1 MVQENIDIQITTSDI
16 QGVMQDDPNVALR
29 IQNKALNRVS
39 LGLQEEVAKLKA
51 RIAKF
56 GPVIQIGEK
65 EDSDEG
71 FPKYCNIPY
80 DKLIKHISIDE
91 AISIIN
97 KKDEDNKLVS
107 VEHDGDLI

>member
-51 RIAKF
+51 RIA
-56 GPVIQIGEK
+56 ELEE
-65 EDSDEG
+65 EDG
-71 FPKYCNIPY
+71 
-80 DKLIKHISIDE
+80 
-91 AISIIN
+91 
-97 KKDEDNKLVS
+97 KKSK
-107 VEHDGDLI
+107 GK

>member
-51 RIAKF
+51 RIA
-56 GPVIQIGEK
+56 E
-65 EDSDEG
+65 
-71 FPKYCNIPY
+71 
-80 DKLIKHISIDE
+80 L
-91 AISIIN
+91 
-97 KKDEDNKLVS
+97 
-107 VEHDGDLI
+107 